1 MRSLLI
7 VAWLFLGLGG
17 AIFHFGPGQHQVEI
31 DRVAT
36 VLNDARANVDAEQYA
51 EAVNGFEEVLGSLPA
66 EKVTESR
73 AIKLEKAK
81 AQMLAAQLPEAR
93 QSLESLLNEV
103 TADETVDLRFESEV
117 RAALASSQYYMTWLM
132 RLEGLPEEQWKP
144 EIEAAR
150 QHYTQLTKIAD
161 QVNDADLETRSHEDL
176 ESAIRLARMDISEL
190 QGLPLPN
197 Q

>member
-7 VAWLFLGLGG
+7 VAWLFLGLGL

-31 DRVAT
+31 DRVAA
-36 VLNDARANVDAEQYA
+36 VLNKARSNVDAGQYA
-51 EAVNGFEEVLGSLPA
+51 SAVNGFDEVLTSMPP

-73 AIKLEKAK
+73 AINLEKAK
-81 AQMLAAQLPEAR
+81 AQMMAAQLPESR
-93 QSLESLLNEV
+93 QLLEGLLAEV
-103 TADETVDLRFESEV
+103 TADETVDVRFESEV

>member
-31 DRVAT
+31 DRVAA
-36 VLNDARANVDAEQYA
+36 VLKDARANVDAEQYTD
-51 EAVNGFEEVLGSLPA
+51 AVNGFEEVLASMPP

-73 AIKLEKAK
+73 AIKLERAK
-81 AQMLAAQLPEAR
+81 AQMLAAQLPESR

-103 TADETVDLRFESEV
+103 TADETVDVRFESEV

>member
-7 VAWLFLGLGG
+7 VAWLFLGLGL

-31 DRVAT
+31 DRVAA
-36 VLNDARANVDAEQYA
+36 VLNKARSNVDAGQYA
-51 EAVNGFEEVLGSLPA
+51 SAVNGFDEVLTSMPP

-73 AIKLEKAK
+73 AINLEKAK
-81 AQMLAAQLPEAR
+81 AQMMAAQLPESR
-93 QSLESLLNEV
+93 QLLEELLAEV
-103 TADETVDLRFESEV
+103 TADETVDVRFESEV

>member
-7 VAWLFLGLGG
+7 VAWLFLGLGL

-31 DRVAT
+31 DRIAA
-36 VLNDARANVDAEQYA
+36 VLNTARSSVDAGQYA
-51 EAVNGFEEVLGSLPA
+51 DAVNGFDEVLTSMPP

-73 AIKLEKAK
+73 AINLEKAK
-81 AQMLAAQLPEAR
+81 AQMMAAQLPESR
-93 QSLESLLNEV
+93 QLLERLLAEV
-103 TADETVDLRFESEV
+103 TADETVDVRFESEV
-117 RAALASSQYYMTWLM
+117 RAALASSQYYTTWLM

-150 QHYTQLTKIAD
+150 QQYTQLTKIAD
-161 QVNDADLETRSHEDL
+161 QVNDADLQTRSHEDL

>member
-7 VAWLFLGLGG
+7 VAWLFLGLGL
-17 AIFHFGPGQHQVEI
+17 AIFHFGPGQRHVEI
-31 DRVAT
+31 DRIAA
-36 VLNDARANVDAEQYA
+36 VLNSARSHVDARRYA
-51 EAVNGFEEVLGSLPA
+51 DAVNGFDEVLTALPP
-66 EKVTESR
+66 ERVTQSR
-73 AIKLEKAK
+73 AVNLEKAK
-81 AQMLAAQLPEAR
+81 AQMMAAQLPESR
-93 QSLESLLNEV
+93 QLLEALLVEV
-103 TADETVDLRFESEV
+103 TADETVDVRFESEV
-117 RAALASSQYYMTWLM
+117 RAALASSQYYTTWLM